1 MSYTVVGM
9 FPTATQADQATNKL
23 DSAGYAK
30 DDYRVSRNSVPED
43 YDANSNHTFQE
54 DEKTSGFWNWLFG
67 EDEIEKGKYSY
78 AGTRSNI
85 VTVYTDELEKAQ
97 EARTILNNEGAIN
110 VNDFT
115 KDRYPATDNTHESGL
130 SEDQYA
136 RIIAKAKNDLYLTDD
151 SRVEVVKREGMETK
165 MDSQGFRD
173 TF

>member
-1 MSYTVVGM
+1 MSYTIVGM
-9 FPTATQADQATNKL
+9 FPTATEADQATNKL

-30 DDYRVSRNSVPED
+30 DDYTVSRHNSVED
-43 YDANSNHTFQE
+43 FEPNTNSTFQE

-97 EARTILNNEGAIN
+97 EARSILNNNGAIN

-115 KDRYPATDNTHESGL
+115 REQFPTSDSTHDSGL
-130 SEDQYA
+130 QEDQYA

>member
-1 MSYTVVGM
+1 M
-9 FPTATQADQATNKL
+9 N
-23 DSAGYAK
+23 
-30 DDYRVSRNSVPED
+30 
-43 YDANSNHTFQE
+43 NH
-54 DEKTSGFWNWLFG
+54 
-67 EDEIEKGKYSY
+67 
-78 AGTRSNI
+78 
-85 VTVYTDELEKAQ
+85 
-97 EARTILNNEGAIN
+97 GAIN

-115 KDRYPATDNTHESGL
+115 KDQYPANDNTHESGL

>member
-1 MSYTVVGM
+1 MSYTIVGM
-9 FPTATQADQATNKL
+9 FPTATEADQATNKL

-30 DDYRVSRNSVPED
+30 NDYRVSHNKTPND
-43 YDANSNHTFQE
+43 YEPNTNHTFQE
-54 DEKTSGFWNWLFG
+54 DEKTSGFWDWLFG

-85 VTVYTDELEKAQ
+85 VTVYTDELERAQ
-97 EARTILNNEGAIN
+97 EARTILNNHGAIN

-115 KDRYPATDNTHESGL
+115 KDQYPANDNTHESGL

>member
-1 MSYTVVGM
+1 MSYTIVGM
-9 FPTATQADQATNKL
+9 FPTATEADQATNKL
-23 DSAGYAK
+23 YSAGYAK
-30 DDYRVSRNSVPED
+30 DDYRVSHNKTPD
-43 YDANSNHTFQE
+43 HYDPNTNHTFQE
-54 DEKTSGFWNWLFG
+54 DEKTSGFWEWLFG
-67 EDEIEKGKYSY
+67 EDEIEIGKYSY

-85 VTVYTDELEKAQ
+85 VTVYTDELERAQ
-97 EARTILNNEGAIN
+97 EARTILNNHGAIN

-115 KDRYPATDNTHESGL
+115 KDQYPANDNTHESGL